1 MILKPVPNF
10 LVLLIRILGITGLFK
25 HLYVLELSVITF
37 NMFIDIK
44 ISHNE
49 NILVEFFKNH
59 FRVVKIQEVAS
70 LVTIY
75 MQNGKFIP

>member
-1 MILKPVPNF
+1 MF
-10 LVLLIRILGITGLFK
+10 
-25 HLYVLELSVITF
+25 LELSVITF

-49 NILVEFFKNH
+49 NILLKNH
-59 FRVVKIQEVAS
+59 FRVFKIQEVAS

-75 MQNGKFIP
+75 MQNGKLIS

>member
-1 MILKPVPNF
+1 MPNF
-10 LVLLIRILGITGLFK
+10 LVQLIRILGITGSFK
-25 HLYVLELSVITF
+25 HYMFLELSVITF

-49 NILVEFFKNH
+49 NILVDFFKNH
-59 FRVVKIQEVAS
+59 FRVVKIQEVTS

>member
-1 MILKPVPNF
+1 MF
-10 LVLLIRILGITGLFK
+10 
-25 HLYVLELSVITF
+25 LELSVITF

-49 NILVEFFKNH
+49 NILVDFLKNH

>member
-1 MILKPVPNF
+1 M
-10 LVLLIRILGITGLFK
+10 
-25 HLYVLELSVITF
+25 ITF
-37 NMFIDIK
+37 NLFIDIK

-49 NILVEFFKNH
+49 NILVDFFKNH

-75 MQNGKFIP
+75 MQNGWNDIIHDRYLRSCAN